1 MALES
6 DSDSDDVT
14 SEDVSDPR
22 SEDDYDNEGVSVENL
37 PTMATVEVV
46 KMSAKRKTM
55 AAILKEAAAAAELE
69 GPKLGLFDLI
79 CIGIG
84 TCVGTGV
91 FVLSGEVLPVAGP
104 AAVLSWMVAGAAC
117 LLSALS
123 FMELSAR
130 LPTRGSTYVFAF
142 HCLGELAA
150 VISSVCLTL
159 EYGISGAGVA
169 RSWSGNVASMVN
181 SVAFTRMCFTPWSSL
196 EGRYAS
202 SFNSVTSGNHSVEAT
217 TVHEILDQPHLDWL
231 AGLLMLLCVILV
243 TAGGDCGKMIT
254 NAFTCMKV
262 LLILFMSVG
271 CLAHWN
277 QDIFE
282 SFGAFAPRGTTG
294 IVDGAT
300 LLFFGFVGFDE
311 VCCLASRS
319 KDPARTMPRAIA
331 GTLLGATVISGG
343 AQLALSCVTPPGTAA
358 NFASAFRSLGLP
370 WAASVVTIG
379 EAALLPLV
387 VFVSFLP
394 QPELTAAMAED
405 GVLPSMFCKRDRQ
418 GRYVVGSVASG
429 AVMVVI
435 AVGVPFGVLW
445 EVISLGVLVGFN
457 FANASLIQLR
467 YQNGGRLLNKRASML
482 TWGAMALSTI
492 GSYVLWKGY
501 LSKEMSS
508 SQEERGNE
516 VNLFLGLGFIVA
528 SMCVVATLAFTAE
541 QIAEHQDAADVF
553 RVPFVPWLPAF
564 GFIVNG
570 LMMAT
575 VGWSTHLVFCGMVA
589 FILALHVLHKVHL
602 RVRHRKAAGHSL
614 QDLEA
619 VVEQQRQRIA
629 ELEQEADVVGQQR
642 RSIAELQQEIAR
654 LTSEAASAAQPAARS
669 G

>member
-6 DSDSDDVT
+6 DSDSDDAT

-331 GTLLGATVISGG
+331 GTLLGATAISADCNRAGPQLRHPAGHGRELRQRLQEPGSPVGGLGGDDRRGG
-343 AQLALSCVTPPGTAA
+343 AAAAGRLRQLPAPAGAHGRHGRGRGPAEHVLQERPAGQVPGAL
-358 NFASAFRSLGLP
+358 RS
-370 WAASVVTIG
+370 AAS
-379 EAALLPLV
+379 
-387 VFVSFLP
+387 
-394 QPELTAAMAED
+394 
-405 GVLPSMFCKRDRQ
+405 
-418 GRYVVGSVASG
+418 
-429 AVMVVI
+429 
-435 AVGVPFGVLW
+435 
-445 EVISLGVLVGFN
+445 
-457 FANASLIQLR
+457 
-467 YQNGGRLLNKRASML
+467 
-482 TWGAMALSTI
+482 
-492 GSYVLWKGY
+492 
-501 LSKEMSS
+501 
-508 SQEERGNE
+508 ERG
-516 VNLFLGLGFIVA
+516 G
-528 SMCVVATLAFTAE
+528 
-541 QIAEHQDAADVF
+541 
-553 RVPFVPWLPAF
+553 
-564 GFIVNG
+564 
-570 LMMAT
+570 
-575 VGWSTHLVFCGMVA
+575 
-589 FILALHVLHKVHL
+589 
-602 RVRHRKAAGHSL
+602 
-614 QDLEA
+614 
-619 VVEQQRQRIA
+619 
-629 ELEQEADVVGQQR
+629 
-642 RSIAELQQEIAR
+642 
-654 LTSEAASAAQPAARS
+654 
-669 G
+669 